1 MFTPSWR
8 NRKHLAWIA
17 RQNARFRYNGRG
29 FSAFT
34 GGTAFALTDFRMR
47 DKDEY
52 IGGYDI
58 GLAVLVVTAAWLLI
72 FQSGLFGR

>member
-1 MFTPSWR
+1 
-8 NRKHLAWIA
+8 
-17 RQNARFRYNGRG
+17 
-29 FSAFT
+29 
-34 GGTAFALTDFRMR
+34 MR